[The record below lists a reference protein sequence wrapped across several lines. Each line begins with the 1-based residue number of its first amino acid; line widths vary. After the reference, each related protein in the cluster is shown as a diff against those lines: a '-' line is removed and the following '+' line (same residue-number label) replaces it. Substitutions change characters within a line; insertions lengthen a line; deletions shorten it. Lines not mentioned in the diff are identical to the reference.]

1 MPRRKYY
8 SSAVITFS
16 GFPEHWMIAEF
27 SPERTARSE
36 ALWEIGKLFMA
47 GLFIGFLVEKRATCR
62 KSDFR
67 KHRQF

>member
-1 MPRRKYY
+1 
-8 SSAVITFS
+8 
-16 GFPEHWMIAEF
+16 MIAEF
-27 SPERTARSE
+27 SPERTARSG